1 MVAVKNASHLSI
13 CKTHGIVLNSIFFFQ
28 QNPPD
33 NGSLFTSEG
42 LQPSI
47 NDLDNLFDD
56 SSDETEGVI
65 SKKNRQLL
73 GSKY

>member
-1 MVAVKNASHLSI
+1 MYPTNQWDLKFVN
-13 CKTHGIVLNSIFFFQ
+13 HGITNFHIFFQ

-65 SKKNRQLL
+65 
-73 GSKY
+73 